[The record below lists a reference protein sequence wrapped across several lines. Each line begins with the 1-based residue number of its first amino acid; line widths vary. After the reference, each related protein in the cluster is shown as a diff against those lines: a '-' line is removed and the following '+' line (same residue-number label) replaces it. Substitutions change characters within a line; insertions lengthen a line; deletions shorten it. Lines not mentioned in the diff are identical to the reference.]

1 MVRENMHQLV
11 EVIRKTVDEH
21 PMKETQFSFFQM
33 AYVISGTGIV
43 QMNDNRAIYKEGAF
57 ILMTPNDSHAFC
69 ISSPTEL
76 LLIRINSSYVKE
88 YRWKSLDCL
97 ECLLYYAT
105 RVSGCVMQCKSDM
118 LRVRKIVDLLLLQQQ
133 QQNDPYYQDLTMHF
147 VNALIVIAAR
157 NISMMKPPNLKP
169 NSDQRIQE
177 IIRYIQNNIYDP
189 QKLKAATIAKE
200 ASLSEA
206 YLGSYFKKQC
216 GETIQQ
222 FIAQYRMRLIEH
234 RLKFS
239 DKLINEIVA
248 EFGFADESH
257 LNKFFKKHR
266 NMSLSAYRK
275 TVMSAA

>member
-1 MVRENMHQLV
+1 MVRENMHQQV
-11 EVIRKTVDEH
+11 EVIRKTLDEH
-21 PMKETQFSFFQM
+21 PMQETQVSFFQM

-43 QMNDNRAIYKEGAF
+43 QMNDNRAFYKQGGF
-57 ILMTPNDSHAFC
+57 ILMNPSDAHAFE

-76 LLIRINSSYVKE
+76 LLIRLNSSYVKE

-97 ECLLYYAT
+97 ECLLYYST

-118 LRVRKIVDLLLLQQQ
+118 ALVRKLVDLLPGQQ
-133 QQNDPYYQDLTMHF
+133 QQNDPYYQDLTMHI

-206 YLGSYFKKQC
+206 YLSSYFKKQC

-275 TVMSAA
+275 TAMSAA

>member
-1 MVRENMHQLV
+1 MVRENMHQQV
-11 EVIRKTVDEH
+11 EVIRKTLDE
-21 PMKETQFSFFQM
+21 PSMQETQVSFFQM

-43 QMNDNRAIYKEGAF
+43 QMNDNRAFYKQGGF
-57 ILMTPNDSHAFC
+57 ILMNPNDAHAFE

-76 LLIRINSSYVKE
+76 LLIRLNSSYVKE

-97 ECLLYYAT
+97 ECLLYYST

-118 LRVRKIVDLLLLQQQ
+118 VLIRKLVDLLPGQH
-133 QQNDPYYQDLTMHF
+133 QQNDPYYQDLTMHI

-157 NISMMKPPNLKP
+157 NISMMKPSNLKP

-177 IIRYIQNNIYDP
+177 IIHYIQNNIYDP
-189 QKLKAATIAKE
+189 HKLKAATIAKE

-266 NMSLSAYRK
+266 SMSLSAYRK
-275 TVMSAA
+275 TAMSAA

>member
-1 MVRENMHQLV
+1 MVRENMHQQV
-11 EVIRKTVDEH
+11 EVIRKTLDEH
-21 PMKETQFSFFQM
+21 PMQETQVSFFQM

-43 QMNDNRAIYKEGAF
+43 QMNDNRAFYKQGGF
-57 ILMTPNDSHAFC
+57 ILMNPNDAHAFE

-76 LLIRINSSYVKE
+76 LLIRLNSSYVKE

-97 ECLLYYAT
+97 ECLLYYST

-118 LRVRKIVDLLLLQQQ
+118 VLVRKLVDLLPDQQ
-133 QQNDPYYQDLTMHF
+133 QQNDPYYQDLTMHI

-275 TVMSAA
+275 TAMSAA